1 MSGSS
6 APVVNRLRIIPR
18 TDDFLDRNVGASG
31 EIFYNRNT
39 SSLRVYNG
47 NDRGGYELVKFE
59 LDGTLDINTQKNKIR
74 FHWDTL
80 ADLNLEVDPVDYH
93 GMIAHVHDQARL
105 YFAHAGE
112 WVPVANY
119 SELSQLDSYAL
130 NDLSNVSNEDFL
142 SKAESSGFSGGASV
156 DVGINPPAEPE
167 QGNIWFNSN
176 NGKLFVYINDGDST
190 QWVQPSTAL
199 PPAFTSVLVNSTDQI
214 DAQTSNNLSLDQG
227 SNIEI
232 TTDVQTNTITI
243 SALAGFSGD
252 YNDLDNAPILATVAT
267 SGDYNDLSNTPTS
280 FSGLTASALAP
291 NNALEIVDE
300 ADSSVGASFAANG
313 NLTVPEFFNL
323 GDAYLSKTYEY
334 AHTLNAV
341 SSSVTFNGDTTQN
354 GSVFYLTSP
363 AGNFVAN
370 FANVNTTGDNKTVS
384 YALII
389 DQGATAYM
397 PSNIQVNGSTQQV
410 KWQGGTGSPA
420 GNPNQLDII
429 SITVLIDNEAIAEV
443 FASLT
448 TYA

>member
-1 MSGSS
+1 MSSLS
-6 APVVNRLRIIPR
+6 APVVNRIRIIPR

-31 EIFYNRNT
+31 EIFFNT
-39 SSLRVYNG
+39 NSSSLRVYNG
-47 NDRGGYELVKFE
+47 NDRGGYELVKYE
-59 LDGTLDINTQKNKIR
+59 LDGTLDVTTQKNKIR

-80 ADLNLEVDPVDYH
+80 DDLNTEVDPVSYH
-93 GMIAHVHDQARL
+93 GMIAHVHDQGRL

-112 WVPVANY
+112 WIPVANY

-156 DVGINPPAEPE
+156 DIGINPPAEPE
-167 QGNIWFNSN
+167 EGNIWFNSN

-190 QWVQPSTAL
+190 QWVQPNT
-199 PPAFTSVLVNSTDQI
+199 PIPSVFSSVEVNDTTQLSASGI
-214 DAQTSNNLSLDQG
+214 DTLSIDEG
-227 SNIEI
+227 SNIQI
-232 TTDVQTNTITI
+232 SADATTNTITI
-243 SALAGFSGD
+243 SATAGFSGD
-252 YNDLDNAPILATVAT
+252 YNDLTNIPILANVAT
-267 SGDYNDLSNTPTS
+267 SGSYNDLSDTPTS
-280 FSGLTASALAP
+280 FSSLIASASGQ

-300 ADSSVGASFAANG
+300 ADDSVGASFAANG

-334 AHTLNAV
+334 AHTLDAV

-354 GSVFYLTSP
+354 GSVFYLTNP

-384 YALII
+384 YAIII

-410 KWQGGTGSPA
+410 KWQGGTGLPA
-420 GNPNQLDII
+420 GNANQLDII
-429 SITVLIDNEAIAEV
+429 SFTVLIDNEAIAEV

>member
-1 MSGSS
+1 MSGAS

-31 EIFYNRNT
+31 EIFFNSNS

-47 NDRGGYELVKFE
+47 NARGGFE
-59 LDGTLDINTQKNKIR
+59 IARADLANV
-74 FHWDTL
+74 DTTSFAL
-80 ADLNLEVDPVDYH
+80 ADLTNVD
-93 GMIAHVHDQARL
+93 L
-105 YFAHAGE
+105 T
-112 WVPVANY
+112 
-119 SELSQLDSYAL
+119 SYATIDSL
-130 NDLSNVSNEDFL
+130 LAYAQNDLSNVTNEDFL
-142 SKAESSGFSGGASV
+142 LKAESSGFSGGASV
-156 DVGINPPAEPE
+156 DVGTNPPAEPE

-190 QWVQPSTAL
+190 QWVQPNTPIPNVFSTIEI
-199 PPAFTSVLVNSTDQI
+199 SDSTPIIANGI
-214 DAQTSNNLSLDQG
+214 DTFSINEG
-227 SNIEI
+227 SNIQISADAE
-232 TTDVQTNTITI
+232 TNTITI
-243 SALAGFSGD
+243 SALSGFSGD
-252 YNDLDNAPILATVAT
+252 YNDLNNAPTLATVAT
-267 SGDYNDLSNTPTS
+267 SGSYNDLSNTPTS
-280 FSGLTASALAP
+280 FSGLSVSALAP

-334 AHTLNAV
+334 AHTLDAV

-397 PSNIQVNGSTQQV
+397 PSTIQVNGSTQQV
-410 KWQGGTGSPA
+410 KWQGATGSPA
-420 GNPNQLDII
+420 GNPNQLDIL
-429 SITVLIDNEAIAEV
+429 SITILIDNEAIAEV